1 MTGLEPAT
9 AKSDIMKT
17 LYLKAMDVNAVNE
30 ITKAA
35 EILKKGGLVAI
46 PTETVY
52 GLAASAFNEEAVANI
67 FKAKGRPNDNPL
79 IVHISDFSELDNIV
93 REITPEAQK
102 CMDAFWP
109 GPFTVVLPKKDSIPL
124 TVSGG
129 LNTVAVRMPKNAV
142 ARAIIKKSGLPLA
155 APSANR
161 SGSPS
166 PSTAEHVIDDLDGR
180 IDAIV
185 VSEKCEVGVESTV
198 VTFATNPPRLLRPGG
213 ITVEMLKEL
222 VPDLVIDSAVTAEP
236 EKGAQVASPGMKY
249 KHYAPKAEVIMAA
262 GSINAFV
269 KYCNENK
276 SDFDFALCYDEDE
289 INLSIP
295 HLSLGANENH
305 EKQAELLFEFLRD
318 IDKKGYK
325 KVIVHAPLKEGV
337 GLAVYNRLIRA
348 AGFKVIDL

>member
-1 MTGLEPAT
+1 MN
-9 AKSDIMKT
+9 T
-17 LYLKAMDVNAVNE
+17 LHLKAMDEKAVNE
-30 ITKAA
+30 IEKAA
-35 EILKKGGLVAI
+35 EIIKNGGLVAI

-52 GLAASAFNEEAVANI
+52 GLAASAFNESAIENI

-79 IVHISDFSELDNIV
+79 IVHIADIEELYNIV
-93 REITPEAQK
+93 KEVPIAAKQ

-109 GPFTVVLPKKDSIPL
+109 GPFTAVLPKKDIIPL
-124 TVSGG
+124 CVSGG
-129 LNTVAVRMPKNAV
+129 LDTVAVRMPNNAV
-142 ARAIIKKSGLPLA
+142 TKAIIKKAGVPLA

-166 PSTAEHVIDDLDGR
+166 PSSAEHVIDDLEGR

-185 VSEKCEVGVESTV
+185 ISEKCEVGVESTV

-213 ITVEMLKEL
+213 ITVEMLKEFIPNL
-222 VPDLVIDSAVTAEP
+222 IIDSAVTAEP
-236 EKGAQVASPGMKY
+236 EKGVAVASPGMKY
-249 KHYAPKAEVIMAA
+249 KHYAPKAEVIMAT
-262 GSINAFV
+262 GSINAFC
-269 KYCNENK
+269 KYCNEHK
-276 SDFDFALCYDEDE
+276 TDFDFALCYDEDE
-289 INLSIP
+289 IELAIP
-295 HLSLGANENH
+295 HLSLGANEDH

-348 AGFKVIDL
+348 AGFKVIEL

>member
-1 MTGLEPAT
+1 
-9 AKSDIMKT
+9 MKT
-17 LYLKAMDVNAVNE
+17 LKLAVTQTEYKNS
-30 ITKAA
+30 INTAA
-35 EILKKGGLVAI
+35 EILKNGGLVAV

-52 GLAASAFNEEAVANI
+52 GLAASAFDQTAVKNI

-79 IVHISDFSELDNIV
+79 IVHISDFDELDAIV
-93 REITPEAQK
+93 KEITPAAKK

-109 GPFTVVLPKKDSIPL
+109 GPFTAVLPKKNVIPSS
-124 TVSGG
+124 VSGG
-129 LNTVAVRMPKNAV
+129 LNTVAVRMPNNAV
-142 ARAIIKKSGLPLA
+142 TKAIIKKSGVPLA

-185 VSEKCEVGVESTV
+185 VSKNCEVGVESTV
-198 VTFATNPPRLLRPGG
+198 VTFATIPPRLLRPGG
-213 ITVEMLKEL
+213 ITVEMLREFI
-222 VPDLVIDSAVTAEP
+222 PDLVIDSAVTAEP
-236 EKGAQVASPGMKY
+236 EKGAKVASPGMKY
-249 KHYAPKAEVIMAA
+249 KHYATKAEVIMAT
-262 GSINAFV
+262 GSISAFCE
-269 KYCNENK
+269 YCETNK
-276 SDFDFALCYDEDE
+276 NNFDFALCYDEDE

-295 HLSLGANENH
+295 HLSLGANQDH
-305 EKQAELLFEFLRD
+305 EKQAELLFRFLRD

-348 AGFKVIDL
+348 AGFKVIEL

>member
-1 MTGLEPAT
+1 
-9 AKSDIMKT
+9 MKT
-17 LYLKAMDVNAVNE
+17 LHLKAIDENALTE
-30 ITKAA
+30 IKKAA
-35 EILKKGGLVAI
+35 EILKNGGLVAI

-52 GLAASAFNEEAVANI
+52 GLAASAFDENAVSNI

-79 IVHISDFSELDNIV
+79 IVHIADIKELEKIAKD
-93 REITPEAQK
+93 ITPTAKK

-109 GPFTVVLPKKDSIPL
+109 GPFTAVLPKRDIIPCS
-124 TVSGG
+124 VSGG
-129 LNTVAVRMPKNAV
+129 LNTVAVRLPANAV
-142 ARAIIKKSGLPLA
+142 ARAIIKQSGLPLA

-180 IDAIV
+180 IDAV
-185 VSEKCEVGVESTV
+185 VISGKCAVGVESTV

-222 VPDLVIDSAVTAEP
+222 IPDLVIDPAVTAEP
-236 EKGAQVASPGMKY
+236 EKGIAVASPGMKY
-249 KHYAPKAEVIMAA
+249 KHYAPKAEVFMAT
-262 GSINAFV
+262 GSINAFC
-269 KYCNENK
+269 KYCNEHKN
-276 SDFDFALCYDEDE
+276 DFDFALCYDEDE
-289 INLSIP
+289 INLPIP
-295 HLSLGANENH
+295 HLSLGANEDH
-305 EKQAELLFEFLRD
+305 EKQAELLFDFLRN
-318 IDKKGYK
+318 IDKKDCK

>member
-1 MTGLEPAT
+1 MN
-9 AKSDIMKT
+9 T
-17 LYLKAMDVNAVNE
+17 LHLKAMDEKAVNE
-30 ITKAA
+30 IEKAA
-35 EILKKGGLVAI
+35 EIIKNGGLVAI

-52 GLAASAFNEEAVANI
+52 GLAASAFNESAIENI

-79 IVHISDFSELDNIV
+79 IVHIADIEELYNIV
-93 REITPEAQK
+93 KEVPIAAKQ

-109 GPFTVVLPKKDSIPL
+109 GPFTAVLPKKDIIPL
-124 TVSGG
+124 CVSGG
-129 LNTVAVRMPKNAV
+129 LDTVAVRMPNNAV
-142 ARAIIKKSGLPLA
+142 TKAIIKKAGVPLA

-166 PSTAEHVIDDLDGR
+166 PSSAEHVIDDLEGR

-185 VSEKCEVGVESTV
+185 ISEKCEVGVESTV

-213 ITVEMLKEL
+213 ITVEMLKEFIPNL
-222 VPDLVIDSAVTAEP
+222 IIDSAVTAEP
-236 EKGAQVASPGMKY
+236 EKGVAVASPGMKY
-249 KHYAPKAEVIMAA
+249 KHYAPKAEVIMAT
-262 GSINAFV
+262 GSIHAFCD
-269 KYCNENK
+269 YCNAHK
-276 SDFDFALCYDEDE
+276 KDFDFALCYDEDE

-295 HLSLGANENH
+295 HLSLGANEDH
-305 EKQAELLFEFLRD
+305 EKQAELLFEYLRD

-325 KVIVHAPLKEGV
+325 RVIVHAPLKEGV

>member
-1 MTGLEPAT
+1 MN
-9 AKSDIMKT
+9 T
-17 LYLKAMDVNAVNE
+17 LHLKAMDEKAVNE
-30 ITKAA
+30 IEKAA
-35 EILKKGGLVAI
+35 EIIKNGGLVAI

-52 GLAASAFNEEAVANI
+52 GLAASAFNESAIENI

-79 IVHISDFSELDNIV
+79 IVHIADIEELYNIV
-93 REITPEAQK
+93 KEVPIAAKQ

-109 GPFTVVLPKKDSIPL
+109 GPFTAVLPKKDIIPL
-124 TVSGG
+124 CVSGG
-129 LNTVAVRMPKNAV
+129 LDTVAVRMPNNAV
-142 ARAIIKKSGLPLA
+142 TKAIIKKAGVPLA

-166 PSTAEHVIDDLDGR
+166 PSSAEHVIDDLEGK

-185 VSEKCEVGVESTV
+185 ISEKCEVGVESTV

-213 ITVEMLKEL
+213 ITVEMLKEFIPNL
-222 VPDLVIDSAVTAEP
+222 IIDSAVTAEP
-236 EKGAQVASPGMKY
+236 EKGVAVASPGMKY
-249 KHYAPKAEVIMAA
+249 KHYAPKAEVIMAT
-262 GSINAFV
+262 GSIHAFCD
-269 KYCNENK
+269 YCNAHK
-276 SDFDFALCYDEDE
+276 KDFDFALCYDEDE

-295 HLSLGANENH
+295 HLSLGANEDH

-325 KVIVHAPLKEGV
+325 KVIVHAPLREGV

-348 AGFKVIDL
+348 AGFKVIEL

>member
-1 MTGLEPAT
+1 MN
-9 AKSDIMKT
+9 T
-17 LYLKAMDVNAVNE
+17 LHLKAMDEKAVNE
-30 ITKAA
+30 IEKAA
-35 EILKKGGLVAI
+35 EIIKNGGLVAI

-52 GLAASAFNEEAVANI
+52 GLAASAFNESAIENI

-79 IVHISDFSELDNIV
+79 IVHIADIEELYNIV
-93 REITPEAQK
+93 KEVPIAAKQ

-109 GPFTVVLPKKDSIPL
+109 GPFTAVLPKKDIIPL
-124 TVSGG
+124 CVSGG
-129 LNTVAVRMPKNAV
+129 LDTVAVRMPNNAV
-142 ARAIIKKSGLPLA
+142 TKAIIKKAGVPLA

-166 PSTAEHVIDDLDGR
+166 PSSAEHVIDDLEGR

-185 VSEKCEVGVESTV
+185 ISEKCEVGVESTV

-213 ITVEMLKEL
+213 ITVEMLKAFIPNL
-222 VPDLVIDSAVTAEP
+222 IIDSAVTAEP
-236 EKGAQVASPGMKY
+236 EKGVAVASPGMKY
-249 KHYAPKAEVIMAA
+249 KHYAPKAEVIMAT
-262 GSINAFV
+262 GSIHAFCD
-269 KYCNENK
+269 YCNAHK
-276 SDFDFALCYDEDE
+276 KDFDFALCYDEDE

-295 HLSLGANENH
+295 HLSLGANEDH

-325 KVIVHAPLKEGV
+325 KVIVHAPLREGV

-348 AGFKVIDL
+348 AGFKVIEL

>member
-1 MTGLEPAT
+1 MN
-9 AKSDIMKT
+9 T
-17 LYLKAMDVNAVNE
+17 LHLKAMDEKAVNE
-30 ITKAA
+30 IEKAA
-35 EILKKGGLVAI
+35 EIIKNGGLVAI

-52 GLAASAFNEEAVANI
+52 GLAASAFNESAIENI

-79 IVHISDFSELDNIV
+79 IVHIADIEELYNIV
-93 REITPEAQK
+93 KEVPIAAKQ

-109 GPFTVVLPKKDSIPL
+109 GPFTAVLPKKDIIPL
-124 TVSGG
+124 CVSGG
-129 LNTVAVRMPKNAV
+129 LDTVAVRMPNNAV
-142 ARAIIKKSGLPLA
+142 TKAIIKKAGVPLA

-166 PSTAEHVIDDLDGR
+166 PSSAEHVIDDLEGR

-185 VSEKCEVGVESTV
+185 ISEKCEVGVESTV

-213 ITVEMLKEL
+213 ITVEMLKEFI
-222 VPDLVIDSAVTAEP
+222 PDLVIDSAVTAEP

-249 KHYAPKAEVIMAA
+249 KHYAPKAEVIMAT
-262 GSINAFV
+262 GSIHAFCD
-269 KYCNENK
+269 YCNAHK
-276 SDFDFALCYDEDE
+276 KDFDFALCYDEDE

-295 HLSLGANENH
+295 HLSLGANEDH
-305 EKQAELLFEFLRD
+305 EKQAELLFEILRD

-348 AGFKVIDL
+348 AGFKVIEL